1 MIGVPDSTAP
11 ELCRVCRLQVAGLRL
26 SGYAGL
32 EVCWLP
38 GATGLSGT
46 PGLGGDCVPKAKSR
60 LVVVRAKVDSVP
72 S

>member
-1 MIGVPDSTAP
+1 VIGVPDSMAP
-11 ELCRVCRLQVAGLRL
+11 KLCQVAGLHL
-26 SGYAGL
+26 SDYVEL

-46 PGLGGDCVPKAKSR
+46 PGLGGRLCTEAKSC
-60 LVVVRAKVDSVP
+60 LVVISAKADSVP